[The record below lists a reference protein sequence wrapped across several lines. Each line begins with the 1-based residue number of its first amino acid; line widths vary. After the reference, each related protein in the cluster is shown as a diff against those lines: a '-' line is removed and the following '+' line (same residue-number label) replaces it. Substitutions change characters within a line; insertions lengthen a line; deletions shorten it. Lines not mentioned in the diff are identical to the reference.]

1 MSKHKFWGQ
10 ITESLMGFTADQK
23 YNIPNF
29 SEQEIEIFLG
39 NEFDEDGDEIDTPP
53 NQTSLDAYADTFSAF
68 LNNLPDLLLTI
79 KAQGFERYQRLYAHY
94 YEHEQKSGKAPLNID
109 TAEKHFEYMR
119 DILHIRIEDNHTII
133 IPIRYQLD
141 TEHGIEIKFE
151 NNEITSIGGIAE
163 S

>member
-10 ITESLMGFTADQK
+10 VTESLMGYTAEKK

-39 NEFDEDGDEIDTPP
+39 SEFDEDGDEIDTPP
-53 NQTSLDAYADTFSAF
+53 NKISLDAYADTYTAF
-68 LNNLPDLLLTI
+68 LNNLPDVLLAI
-79 KAQGFERYQRLYAHY
+79 KAQGFERYSRLYAHY
-94 YEHEQKSGKAPLNID
+94 YEHEEKSGKAPLNID

-119 DILHIRIEDNHTII
+119 DILQIRIEDNQTII

-141 TEHGIEIKFE
+141 TEHGIEIKLE
-151 NNEITSIGGIAE
+151 NNQITSIGGIGE

>member
-10 ITESLMGFTADQK
+10 ITESLMGYTTDQK

-39 NEFDEDGDEIDTPP
+39 SEFDEDGDEIDTPP
-53 NQTSLDAYADTFSAF
+53 DHASLNEYAHTFSAF
-68 LNNLPDLLLTI
+68 LNNLPEVLLTI
-79 KAQGFERYQRLYAHY
+79 KAQGFERYKKLYAHY
-94 YEHEQKSGKAPLNID
+94 YEYEQKSGKAPLNIN
-109 TAEKHFEYMR
+109 TAEKHFEYVR
-119 DILHIRIEDNHTII
+119 DILHIRIEDNQTII

-141 TEHGIEIKFE
+141 TEHGIEIKLE
-151 NNEITSIGGIAE
+151 NNKITAIGAIGE

>member
-10 ITESLMGFTADQK
+10 ITETLMGYAADQK

-29 SEQEIEIFLG
+29 SEQEVEIFLG
-39 NEFDEDGDEIDTPP
+39 SEFDEDGDEIDTPP
-53 NQTSLDAYADTFSAF
+53 DQTSLDEYADTFSAF
-68 LNNLPDLLLTI
+68 LNNLPNILLTI
-79 KAQGFERYQRLYAHY
+79 KAQGFERYQRLYAPY

-119 DILHIRIEDNHTII
+119 DMLQIRVEDNQTII

-141 TEHGIEIKFE
+141 TEHGIEIRLE
-151 NNEITSIGGIAE
+151 NNEITSISGIGE